1 MDERLPWEIA
11 LTKPETQ
18 NSKEILPHVLDV
30 SCNFTPIHNFVPKK
44 SMDSSPFIF
53 QQDSD
58 YLNASEYLGDSE
70 EFSRNVGD
78 YDGDTGIFGNMA

>member
-1 MDERLPWEIA
+1 MKDYPWEIA

-58 YLNASEYLGDSE
+58 YINASEYLGDGEGSPQNE
-70 EFSRNVGD
+70 
-78 YDGDTGIFGNMA
+78 